1 MEGTAGLEFEV
12 GGCRFFF
19 ANVVRFSSKIADSIG
34 DSQGSEQVIANIRY
48 WTGAPSQ
55 NMMCK
60 RTLRGGLTFQLG
72 EVSAFA
78 QSFQVQTRHLEWP
91 SIQSIYTYI
100 YIYIHDIHLCFK
112 YVSISINSCS
122 IWLSHGVR
130 LSGLKSKSSACETLP
145 ICVYVS

>member
-1 MEGTAGLEFEV
+1 MLAFFGQCGEV
-12 GGCRFFF
+12 LQQDSRFH
-19 ANVVRFSSKIADSIG
+19 G

-48 WTGAPSQ
+48 WTGVPSQ

-78 QSFQVQTRHLEWP
+78 QRFQVQTRHLEWP

-112 YVSISINSCS
+112 YVLISINSCS

-130 LSGLKSKSSACETLP
+130 LSGLKSKRSFDFSEAVLVKLCQFLST
-145 ICVYVS
+145 